1 MGMAALDACIY
12 TLIAILGIAYPI
24 LLQVISR
31 LDDKYSSARAVGLF
45 EQEPER
51 KGFVFLLKLSAL
63 VAGIWFCRFPPP
75 TTLLGHGFLS
85 AVVANSALLL
95 VYLTSVALLV
105 LFFLLTE
112 KIITYYNTQKFSAYL
127 QQKHRQNRADKRHV
141 EILTDVFLAVISA
154 RNSPVAQ
161 QIAEFLTE
169 EFDWERTEAGTNEVT
184 YSSVYY
190 QLTYRTTEEL
200 AQLGNRK
207 DKSLAHQAAGGS
219 WLLGNSAQHAISEFT
234 YSALW
239 RNLLLALEYEQ
250 EDMVYD
256 YWRTAYRYLEQYLPA
271 IARQYET
278 ADAALRV
285 TNTDAITLR
294 EQQRDR
300 FWEFQHAVGAVLLY
314 LEKAKL
320 LRKLW
325 GYTTSQPPHFWL
337 LPTHTTEIF
346 TAFARYHDTFRL
358 WPPVDVRYPFPNE
371 AGVGSEGIIS
381 NWLCRYLAVL
391 FLRQYTLQST
401 LVGYEPLAYPVLPA
415 DQSDKQR
422 WLDSLPYFRRLVTQV
437 LHEPQLL
444 RELHLDFLTEAWC
457 HDQRADYPLA
467 FIDKL
472 AQQLTAAFQRDAA
485 ELPLDQGQVA
495 EFYQDSG
502 RILEMAVADVQS
514 LALAPGADTP
524 SFEEARYL
532 RGMHRLVEKDAYS
545 ARPVVTNLTFST
557 FSAGQLRRGLRDR
570 VAAFF
575 IQRETAVYMIARP
588 EVFAALDKLAID
600 SSYLIINLSVNLG
613 RAASESAV
621 EGYSPESYRGT
632 EILNFSINDYPDSL
646 LVIRRSALPQLHFL
660 PLDPAA
666 VARYQLTR
674 ISERFPLYGSVLD
687 ANKLSAEVAAELHRG
702 DFGHFSQ
709 TQVAAQ
715 ALETLELLLEMQ
727 WQIGVQLVRLYCYDP
742 TTSHNFNDD
751 LEAITPL

>member
-1 MGMAALDACIY
+1 MAGLDACIY
-12 TLIAILGIAYPI
+12 TIIAILGIAYPI

-63 VAGIWFCRFPPP
+63 FSCIWFCRFPPP
-75 TTLLGHGFLS
+75 AALLGHGFWS
-85 AVVANSALLL
+85 AVVANSALSL

-105 LFFLLTE
+105 FFFLLTE
-112 KIITYYNTQKFSAYL
+112 KTITYYNTQKFSAYL

-141 EILTDVFLAVISA
+141 ETLTDVFLAVISA
-154 RNSPVAQ
+154 RNSSVAQ
-161 QIAEFLTE
+161 QIADFFTDEFA
-169 EFDWERTEAGTNEVT
+169 WERAEAGANEVV

-207 DKSLAHQAAGGS
+207 DKSLAHRAAGGN
-219 WLLGNSAQHAISEFT
+219 WLLGDSAQHVISEST
-234 YSALW
+234 YFALW
-239 RNLLLALEYEQ
+239 HNLLLALEYEQ
-250 EDMVYD
+250 EDLVYD
-256 YWRTAYRYLEQYLPA
+256 YWRTAYRYLEQHLRA

-285 TNTDAITLR
+285 TNTDVIALR

-300 FWEFQHAVGAVLLY
+300 FLEFQHAVGAVLLY
-314 LEKAKL
+314 VDKAKL

-337 LPTHTTEIF
+337 LPTHMTEIF
-346 TAFARYHDTFRL
+346 TAFARYHDAFRL

-371 AGVGSEGIIS
+371 AGVGSEGIIT

-391 FLRQYTLQST
+391 FLRQYTLHSY
-401 LVGYEPLAYPVLPA
+401 LIGDEPLAYPTLPA

-422 WLDSLPYFRRLVTQV
+422 WLDSLTYFRRLVTQV

-444 RELHLDFLTEAWC
+444 RELHLEFLTEAWC
-457 HDQRADYPLA
+457 HDRRVDYPLV

-472 AQQLTAAFQRDAA
+472 AQQLATAFQHDAA
-485 ELPLDQGQVA
+485 ELPLDQDQVA
-495 EFYQDSG
+495 EFYRDSG
-502 RILEMAVADVQS
+502 RILEMAVTDMQQ
-514 LALAPGADTP
+514 LALAPGISTP
-524 SFEEARYL
+524 DFKEARYL
-532 RGMHRLVEKDAYS
+532 RGTHWLVEKDAYA
-545 ARPVVTNLTFST
+545 ARPVVTNLSFST
-557 FSAGQLRRGLRDR
+557 SSASQLRWGLRDS

-575 IQRETAVYMIARP
+575 IQRETAVYTIARH

-600 SSYLIINLSVNLG
+600 SSCLIINLSVSLG
-613 RAASESAV
+613 RAASESAL
-621 EGYSPESYRGT
+621 EGYSPAAYKGA
-632 EILNFSINDYPDSL
+632 EILDFRVGEYPDSL

-660 PLDPAA
+660 PLDQAT
-666 VARYQLTR
+666 VTRYQLTK
-674 ISERFPLYGSVLD
+674 ISEHFPLYGSVLD
-687 ANKLSAEVAAELHRG
+687 VNKLSTEVADELQRG
-702 DFGHFSQ
+702 DFGDFSSA
-709 TQVAAQ
+709 QVSAQ

-727 WQIGVQLVRLYCYDP
+727 WQKGARLVRLYCCDP
-742 TTSHNFNDD
+742 DSSGKFSND